1 MAYTSNPYAPK
12 ARRYAVDLVRLQG
25 IKAAQVARMVGV
37 HRVTIGK
44 WLKRVPTDHRLP
56 YGTQSSRPHHHPNQV
71 SDTVVN
77 RVVALRKKLG
87 RCAPVL
93 HAHLVSE
100 GYVIS
105 QRSVGRILKRERLVR
120 KKKQATM
127 YKSVYKRPK
136 ADSPGAL
143 VQMDTIHVQKGD
155 GSRFYIYTLI
165 DLYSRLA
172 YAEYH
177 SKLRQKISFRVIAQ
191 AQVYFGFSFSMLQTD
206 HGPEFSQ
213 GLTFLLSKRQ
223 IKLRHSRIRTPNDNA
238 HIERFNRT
246 IQEECFGSVMP
257 NEKTIEQD
265 LRKYIKYYNY
275 ARLHLGLNLL
285 TPGQFVAKVLS

>member
-1 MAYTSNPYAPK
+1 
-12 ARRYAVDLVRLQG
+12 
-25 IKAAQVARMVGV
+25 MVGV
-37 HRVTIGK
+37 HRATVGK
-44 WLKRVPTDHRLP
+44 WLLRVPTDHRLP
-56 YGTQSSRPHHHPNQV
+56 YGTQSARPHHHPNEV
-71 SDTVVN
+71 PRATVN
-77 RVVALRKKLG
+77 RVVELRSELG

-93 HAHLVSE
+93 HAHLIQE
-100 GYVIS
+100 GYKVS
-105 QRSVGRILKRERLVR
+105 QRSVGRILKREKLVR
-120 KKKQATM
+120 KKKQATL
-127 YKSVYKRPK
+127 YKSVYKRPV
-136 ADSPGAL
+136 ATSPGAL
-143 VQMDTIHVQKGD
+143 VQMDTIHIQKGD

-177 SKLRQKISFRVIAQ
+177 PQLRQKISFKVIAQ
-191 AQVYFGFSFSMLQTD
+191 AQSYFGFSFSMLQTD

-213 GLTFLLSKRQ
+213 GLTFLLSRRQ

-246 IQEECFGSVMP
+246 IQEECFGNVMP

-265 LRKYIKYYNY
+265 LRRYIKYYNY